1 MTLTLTITLNQ
12 QINNS
17 TSNEWKI
24 LIHFLEGRLK
34 NKSSVKET
42 KKKKTKACFH
52 HKKTCTYLRKT
63 PMWNAEGVLR
73 T

>member
-1 MTLTLTITLNQ
+1 MENIDTFSRRKVKK
-12 QINNS
+12 QIFC
-17 TSNEWKI
+17 K
-24 LIHFLEGRLK
+24 RD
-34 NKSSVKET
+34 